1 MATYL
6 LPSDSSIADG
16 APVTQ
21 QLVQSLADN
30 PTAIAQGAVGAP
42 KFQEECRDNSGVGAG
57 NYGVIELYVNSVT
70 NDANSFLVKVI
81 AAGIIT
87 FKINVNQYASS
98 GQARVLLYNGASLVS
113 SSANTTG
120 SGQSQSVTGDTSV
133 SAGDVL
139 YIKMDEVSSLGSG
152 GASAQGMLSISS
164 QSTQFMGY
172 LTAKPPSTL

>member
-30 PTAIAQGAVGAP
+30 PTAIAEGAGGAP
-42 KFQEECRDNSGVGAG
+42 RFQEECRDNSGVGAG
-57 NYGVIELYVNSVT
+57 NYGVIELYVNAALD
-70 NDANSFLVKVI
+70 DANSFSVKVI

-87 FKINVNQYASS
+87 FKINVNQYSSS
-98 GQARVLLYNGASLVS
+98 GQARVQLYNGATLVS

-120 SGQSQSVTGDTSV
+120 AGQSQSVTGNTNV

-139 YIKMDEVSSLGSG
+139 YIKMDEVTSLGSG
-152 GASAQGMLSISS
+152 GASAQGMLLISG

-172 LTAKPPSTL
+172 FTAKPPSTL